1 MFNMK
6 NGLIKSFVGSIS
18 LVSAIGF
25 ASAALDI
32 GRVLSDWNNMGVFS
46 YILPFLLVFAMVY
59 GILNKSN
66 LFGADAKGVN
76 VILALALGLISL
88 FSPFPEFIQR
98 MAPNLAIG
106 LSVLLALMLLLG
118 LFISD
123 TNVGKYITYGFVA
136 VGAIIFI
143 YVTYA
148 SFQGNLGGYGLWDQY
163 GAALITLLILIGLI
177 AAVVGF
183 TKK

>member
-1 MFNMK
+1 MK
-6 NGLIKSFVGSIS
+6 SGLIKGIIGGIS
-18 LVSAIGF
+18 LVSAVGF
-25 ASAALDI
+25 ASAALNI
-32 GRVLSDWNNMGVFS
+32 GQILNDWNTMGVFS

-66 LFGADAKGVN
+66 LFGTEAKGVN

-118 LFISD
+118 LFTSGEKPGKWIS
-123 TNVGKYITYGFVA
+123 YGFIA
-136 VGAIIFI
+136 VGVIIFLS
-143 YVTYA
+143 VTYS
-148 SFQGNLGGYGLWDQY
+148 SFQGDFGGYGLWDQY
-163 GAALITLLILIGLI
+163 GAAFITLLILIGLV

-183 TKK
+183 SKNK